1 MKLNLYEII
10 AELVSRGIAVENPI
24 NNRIISNRNGEIYIS
39 DNSSEYDV
47 SNSIIKDSLDALLDK
62 NISLDK
68 FKECEEKLEIIS
80 DKITVFLDGK
90 LVLITKYIKKNDK
103 EYILSGLFDEYE
115 RKVANLEEVYIP
127 NWIHNHIKLEILSK
141 IHNKHTEIVKS
152 QL

>member
-10 AELVSRGIAVENPI
+10 AELVSMGVAVENPV
-24 NNRIISNRNGEIYIS
+24 NNRIISRRNGEVYIL
-39 DNSSEYDV
+39 DNSSEYNV
-47 SNSIIKDSLDALLDK
+47 SNEIIKDSLDALLDK

-68 FKECEEKLEIIS
+68 FKECEEKLETIS
-80 DKITVFLDGK
+80 NKTTVFLDGK

-115 RKVANLEEVYIP
+115 REVANLEEVYIP
-127 NWIHNHIKLEILSK
+127 NWICNHIKLEILSK
-141 IHNKHTEIVKS
+141 IHNKHIEIVKS

>member
-10 AELVSRGIAVENPI
+10 AELVSMGVAVENPV
-24 NNRIISNRNGEIYIS
+24 NNRIISRRNGEVYIS
-39 DNSSEYDV
+39 DNSSEYNV
-47 SNSIIKDSLDALLDK
+47 SNEIIKDSLDALLDK

-68 FKECEEKLEIIS
+68 FKECEEKLETIS
-80 DKITVFLDGK
+80 NKTTVFLDGK

-115 RKVANLEEVYIP
+115 REVANLEEVYIP
-127 NWIHNHIKLEILSK
+127 NWICNHIKLEILSK
-141 IHNKHTEIVKS
+141 IHNKHIEIVKS

>member
-10 AELVSRGIAVENPI
+10 AELVSMGIAVENPI

-47 SNSIIKDSLDALLDK
+47 SNAIIKDSLDALLDE

-90 LVLITKYIKKNDK
+90 LILITQYIKKNGK

>member
-10 AELVSRGIAVENPI
+10 AELVSMGIAVENPI

-47 SNSIIKDSLDALLDK
+47 SNAIIKDSLDALLDE

-90 LVLITKYIKKNDK
+90 LILITKYIKKNGK